1 MELHLEG
8 RVAVVTGAG
17 AGIGLATAR
26 LLREA
31 GARVVAVA
39 RDPSA
44 AAELGPEVMP
54 LAVDLAE
61 ADGPGRAIAAAVER
75 WGAIDVLVNNVGQ
88 FPYREGGFLS
98 VGDDDWRALLR
109 VNLLSMIRACR
120 AALPAMVAAGRGS
133 IVNVASDVGRAPAPF
148 LVDYAVTKA
157 AMLRLSKA
165 IATEFGPAGVRSNC
179 VSPGPTRTAGWE
191 RPGGFTDALA
201 DEYGLDRDAAVAH
214 FAVEVRQTPLGRLG
228 RPDEVA
234 AVIAYLASD
243 GAAHVTGADHRV
255 DGGLVAAA

>member
-1 MELHLEG
+1 MELHLEE

-17 AGIGLATAR
+17 AGIGLATVR
-26 LLREA
+26 TLRDA
-31 GARVVAVA
+31 GAHVVAVS

-44 AAELGPEVMP
+44 AAALGPDVEAVP
-54 LAVDLAE
+54 VDLSRP
-61 ADGPGRAIAAAVER
+61 DGPRRAIDAAIDR
-75 WGAIDVLVNNVGQ
+75 WGTVDVLVNNVGQ

-98 VGDDDWRALLR
+98 VTDADWAELLE
-109 VNLLSMIRACR
+109 VNLSSMIRACR
-120 AALPAMVAAGRGS
+120 LVLPTMVAAGRGS
-133 IVNVASDVGRAPAPF
+133 IVSVASDVGRAPDPF
-148 LVDYAVTKA
+148 LVDYSVTKA
-157 AMLRLSKA
+157 AILRLSKA

-179 VSPGPTRTAGWE
+179 VSPGPTRTKGWE

-201 DEYGLDRDAAVAH
+201 DEYGLDRDDAVAH

-234 AVIAYLASD
+234 SVIAYLASD
-243 GAAHVTGADHRV
+243 LAGHVTGADHRV